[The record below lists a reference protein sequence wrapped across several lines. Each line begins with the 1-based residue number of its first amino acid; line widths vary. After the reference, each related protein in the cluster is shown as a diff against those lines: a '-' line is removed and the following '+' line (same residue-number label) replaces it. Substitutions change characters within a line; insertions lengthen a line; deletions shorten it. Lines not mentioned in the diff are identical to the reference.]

1 MSRKIMSHDDGVR
14 LIREKFEYKHVGHL
28 RFIDSMEILTKRFRT
43 NKIYANSSQIDYF
56 ETKS

>member
-43 NKIYANSSQIDYF
+43 NKIYANSSQID
-56 ETKS
+56 